1 MNSPRHEMYTQ
12 NAEETEATAFCLR
25 RMETVTDSDCHT
37 CFDAHE
43 QLQAGY
49 RSRLRCAE
57 LHWVEIAAFLPSS
70 SENRGSSP
78 SDSLP
83 CPSISHPSQKR
94 HRRWT

>member
-1 MNSPRHEMYTQ
+1 MNPPQDEVYIQ
-12 NAEETEATAFCLR
+12 IDDETEATVFCLR
-25 RMETVTDSDCHT
+25 RMETITDNDCRL

-49 RSRLRCAE
+49 RSRIRCVE

-70 SENRGSSP
+70 RESRSPNP
-78 SDSLP
+78 SDLLP
-83 CPSISHPSQKR
+83 CPAISHPSKKR

>member
-1 MNSPRHEMYTQ
+1 MPHTQ
-12 NAEETEATAFCLR
+12 DELYIQIDDETEATAFCLR
-25 RMETVTDSDCHT
+25 RMETVTDSECKT

-49 RSRLRCAE
+49 RSRVHCAE
-57 LHWVEIAAFLPSS
+57 LHWVEVTAFLPSTS
-70 SENRGSSP
+70 KNRSPNGSDP
-78 SDSLP
+78 MP

>member
-1 MNSPRHEMYTQ
+1 MNPPSHEVYIQ
-12 NAEETEATAFCLR
+12 IDDETEATAFCLR

-49 RSRLRCAE
+49 RQRFRCAE

-70 SENRGSSP
+70 RETRDLGTVP
-78 SDSLP
+78 F
-83 CPSISHPSQKR
+83 PSISHPSQKR